1 MSAAARPPWSAVG
14 EARRS
19 VGLSVGERK
28 LAPFSFHRAGIDRR
42 REDSRPDRPRA
53 GRAAAVRVAPARR
66 GLPALTIRF
75 AAF

>member
-28 LAPFSFHRAGIDRR
+28 LAPFSFNRAGIDRR
-42 REDSRPDRPRA
+42 REDSTGPA
-53 GRAAAVRVAPARR
+53 ARAAAAAVWRAR